1 MTNLSDLTCNRSLMS
16 RIRSPTERDPL
27 CLWKKHFQMQ
37 HSDILNRQKKKKTSS
52 ENTTATPNAVIADV
66 FKLTCYWG
74 SGTSPPSWSWG
85 HPQSWLHSHTE
96 PQTESP
102 LQGGKKKKRKK
113 KSDVMVQVWKR
124 WTVWMKIFIVV
135 LIVGFVCLSNTW
147 AAGHVM
153 ATRITAFFYLFWYFS
168 NVTVYDI
175 NVYFYI
181 QDTI

>member
-102 LQGGKKKKRKK
+102 LQGGKKKKNKKQKK
-113 KSDVMVQVWKR
+113 KWRDGSSLEEVNCMDED
-124 WTVWMKIFIVV
+124 FHC
-135 LIVGFVCLSNTW
+135 GFDCWVCLS
-147 AAGHVM
+147 V
-153 ATRITAFFYLFWYFS
+153 
-168 NVTVYDI
+168 
-175 NVYFYI
+175 
-181 QDTI
+181 